1 MGSTVVD
8 WLPRKAVWLHW
19 QHSQSMRLVQTA
31 NRGLLNM
38 WPANCWASVAKSW
51 SPHMSYGVFSLFLL
65 AEPSLTLARLILNRR
80 PTCQYGT
87 MWRVYRGCS
96 RDAIFAS
103 SSKFFLVFTLL
114 RTIFNYLILCRGL
127 GLRFWVMFKTGTITP
142 NRSVQMLWASLS
154 ETTDQY
160 I

>member
-1 MGSTVVD
+1 MYAPHKWGQPLLIGCLGSLTT
-8 WLPRKAVWLHW
+8 
-19 QHSQSMRLVQTA
+19 QSDNATGA
-31 NRGLLNM
+31 NRKQRPLLNM
-38 WPANCWASVAKSW
+38 WPTNCWASVAKSW
-51 SPHMSYGVFSLFLL
+51 SPHMSYGVFSL
-65 AEPSLTLARLILNRR
+65 AEPSLTLAWLRLNRR

-103 SSKFFLVFTLL
+103 GSKVFFVFTLL

-142 NRSVQMLWASLS
+142 NGSVQMLWASLG
-154 ETTDQY
+154 ETTDQ
-160 I
+160 